1 MALTNTEMVVK
12 LALDNKALKAGLQE
26 TQSTLISFGKQVKQL
41 FGAYLGYQAIKN
53 TIQSFQAFNMQIA
66 NAQALLGGTASELS
80 AMTNALKRFGGDTN
94 TAIGA
99 LKTMQGH
106 LNELK
111 FGGGALVTLAQK
123 YGISISAYSKAD
135 KALLGLAKQM
145 QGYSRESKLA
155 IMQTLGLDESMQ
167 RAFMDGGK
175 ELDRLIKKQHA
186 LGTATEA
193 DLRISQDF
201 NNAILDLKDIFSALA
216 REMLRGIMP
225 LIKGFVDLLYK
236 FVEILRENKVFVT
249 AFFVALGVAMLPFLA
264 MLAKMAVASVIAF
277 APFYAIGAV
286 ITAIA
291 LIFEDLYYYF
301 MGWDSA
307 TGELVKKFPFLKKLI
322 EPLRPIVLGIVAT
335 FKQLIEFIK
344 NPSWANFGA
353 IFSEIENVV
362 KGAVNVIFEYI
373 DNILGAIGEAFPFL
387 KPLIEMLKSG
397 FTTIKNLV
405 FELWDAVKGFFK
417 ALFDWNLDGMIQAV
431 KDALNAILEL
441 FSNAWQGI
449 KDGLSN
455 MWGSAKN
462 FFGFGDKNA
471 QNLANIQAPSAIPSN
486 TNNQSVTFSN
496 NISQTFNTNATPAQ
510 IQGATQNALTNSV
523 IAQSQTIGG
532 AQ

>member
-175 ELDRLIKKQHA
+175 ELDRLIKKQYA
-186 LGTATEA
+186 LGTASER
-193 DLRISQDF
+193 DLKISQDF

-236 FVEILRENKVFVT
+236 FVEIIRKHKVFVT
-249 AFFVALGVAMLPFLA
+249 AFFVALTIAMLPLLA
-264 MLAKMAVASVIAF
+264 MLTKMAIASAVAF
-277 APFYAIGAV
+277 APFLLVGAA

-301 MGWDSA
+301 MGWESQ
-307 TGELVKKFPFLKKLI
+307 TGRLVEMFPALKK
-322 EPLRPIVLGIVAT
+322 
-335 FKQLIEFIK
+335 
-344 NPSWANFGA
+344 
-353 IFSEIENVV
+353 
-362 KGAVNVIFEYI
+362 VI
-373 DNILGAIGEAFPFL
+373 DPL
-387 KPLIEMLKSG
+387 KPLIMGIVQMFKDFVKFLKDPSWKNFKDIFKPMLD
-397 FTTIKNLV
+397 
-405 FELWDAVKGFFK
+405 ELSLAWSYLKDDFNTMLNKLTEPFKRFWQKTKEFF
-417 ALFDWNLDGMIQAV
+417 ANLFDFSGAIQAV

-449 KDGLSN
+449 KDGLAN
-455 MWGSAKN
+455 MWGSVKN

-471 QNLANIQAPSAIPSN
+471 QNLANIQAPNAIPSN

-496 NISQTFNTNATPAQ
+496 NINQTFNTNATPAQ

-523 IAQSQTIGG
+523 IAQSQSIGG

>member
-1 MALTNTEMVVK
+1 MAVK
-12 LALDNKALKAGLQE
+12 LVLDNKELKKGLEQ
-26 TQSTLISFGKQVKQL
+26 TKSTLQTFGKQVKQL
-41 FGAYLGYQAIKN
+41 FGAYLGYSAIKN
-53 TIQSFQAFNMQIA
+53 TIQSFQNFNMQIA
-66 NAQALLGGTASELS
+66 NAQALLGGSTKELS

-123 YGISISAYSKAD
+123 YGISISAYQSAD
-135 KALLGLAKQM
+135 KALLGLAKRM

-167 RAFMDGGK
+167 RAFMDGGA
-175 ELDRLIKKQHA
+175 ELDRLIKKQYA

-249 AFFVALGVAMLPFLA
+249 AFFVTLGVAMLPFLA
-264 MLAKMAVASVIAF
+264 MLAKMAIASAVAF
-277 APFYAIGAV
+277 APFYVIGAV

-301 MGWDSA
+301 MGWDSV
-307 TGELVKKFPFLKKLI
+307 TGKLVKKFPILEKILK
-322 EPLRPIVLGIVAT
+322 P
-335 FKQLIEFIK
+335 
-344 NPSWANFGA
+344 
-353 IFSEIENVV
+353 
-362 KGAVNVIFEYI
+362 
-373 DNILGAIGEAFPFL
+373 L
-387 KPLIEMLKSG
+387 KPLILGIVQIFKDFLSWFENPSLDGFLNIFKNAFKAIKSSAVG
-397 FTTIKNLV
+397 LGKLIDKGLGSLFGVDSIIEPFQHAVKYIKELFTGLWSNIKN
-405 FELWDAVKGFFK
+405 G
-417 ALFDWNLDGMIQAV
+417 
-431 KDALNAILEL
+431 
-441 FSNAWQGI
+441 FSNFVGGV
-449 KDGLSN
+449 KS
-455 MWGSAKN
+455 
-462 FFGFGDKNA
+462 FFGFGNK
-471 QNLANIQAPSAIPSN
+471 ANIQAPSAIPSN
-486 TNNQSVTFSN
+486 TNNHSVTFSN

>member
-41 FGAYLGYQAIKN
+41 FGAYLGYQAVKN

-186 LGTATEA
+186 LGTASER
-193 DLRISQDF
+193 DLKISQDF

-236 FVEILRENKVFVT
+236 FIEILRKNKVFVT
-249 AFFVALGVAMLPFLA
+249 AFFVGLTIAMLPFLA
-264 MLAKMAVASVIAF
+264 MLAKMAIASAIAF
-277 APFYAIGAV
+277 APFLLVGAA

-307 TGELVKKFPFLKKLI
+307 TGKLVKKFPILEKILK
-322 EPLRPIVLGIVAT
+322 P
-335 FKQLIEFIK
+335 
-344 NPSWANFGA
+344 
-353 IFSEIENVV
+353 
-362 KGAVNVIFEYI
+362 
-373 DNILGAIGEAFPFL
+373 L
-387 KPLIEMLKSG
+387 KPLILGIVQIFKDFLTWFENPNLDSFLNIFKNAFGAIKKRAIEFGKLIDKGIGSLFGVDSIIEPFQEAVKYIKELFLGLWSDIKSG
-397 FTTIKNLV
+397 FSSFVN
-405 FELWDAVKGFFK
+405 
-417 ALFDWNLDGMIQAV
+417 
-431 KDALNAILEL
+431 
-441 FSNAWQGI
+441 GI
-449 KDGLSN
+449 KG
-455 MWGSAKN
+455 
-462 FFGFGDKNA
+462 FFGFGNS
-471 QNLANIQAPSAIPSN
+471 ANIQAPSAIPSN

-496 NISQTFNTNATPAQ
+496 NINQTFNTNATPAQ

-523 IAQSQTIGG
+523 IAQSQSIGG
-532 AQ
+532 GQ

>member
-1 MALTNTEMVVK
+1 MANKQTEIAIQLT
-12 LALDNKALKAGLQE
+12 LDNAQLKQGLAQ
-26 TQSTLISFGKQVKQL
+26 TQSTLSQFAQTAKKL
-41 FGAYLGYQAIKN
+41 FTAYLGYSAIKN
-53 TIQSFQAFNMQIA
+53 TIQAFQDFNMQIA
-66 NAQALLGGTASELS
+66 NAQALLGGSASDLS

-99 LKTMQGH
+99 IKTMQGH

-111 FGGGALVTLAQK
+111 FGSGALITLAQK
-123 YGISISAYSKAD
+123 YGLTLNAYSKPD
-135 KALLGLAKQM
+135 KALLSLAKRM
-145 QGYSRESKLA
+145 QGFNRETKVA

-167 RAFMDGGK
+167 RAFMDGGV
-175 ELDRLIKKQHA
+175 ELERLIRKQKA

-193 DLRISQDF
+193 DLKISQDF

-225 LIKGFVDLLYK
+225 LLRGFVDLLYK
-236 FVEILRENKVFVT
+236 FVEIIRKHKVFVG
-249 AFFVALGVAMLPFLA
+249 AFFAGLVVAMTPLLLMF
-264 MLAKMAVASVIAF
+264 AKMAIASAVAF

-286 ITAIA
+286 ITALA
-291 LIFEDLYYYF
+291 LIFEDLYGYF

-353 IFSEIENVV
+353 IFTEIENVV
-362 KGAVNVIFEYI
+362 KGAVNAIFEYI
-373 DNILGAIGEAFPFL
+373 DNILSAIGEAFPFL

-431 KDALNAILEL
+431 KDAISSILGV
-441 FSNAWQGI
+441 FSNAWQG
-449 KDGLSN
+449 L
-455 MWGSAKN
+455 KN
-462 FFGFGDKNA
+462 FIGIGEA
-471 QNLANIQAPSAIPSN
+471 PAVPSSVANNSN
-486 TNNQSVTFSN
+486 VTISN
-496 NISQTFNTNATPAQ
+496 NVNQNFTTNASVGQ
-510 IQGATQNALTNSV
+510 IQNATESAMANSV
-523 IAQSQTIGG
+523 NRQRQDVGG
-532 AQ
+532 R

>member
-26 TQSTLISFGKQVKQL
+26 TQSTLIQFGKQVKQL
-41 FGAYLGYQAIKN
+41 FGAYLGYQAIKG
-53 TIQSFQAFNMQIA
+53 TIQAFQDFNMQIA
-66 NAQALLGGTASELS
+66 NAQALLGGGAKELS

-175 ELDRLIKKQHA
+175 ELDRLIKKQYA
-186 LGTATEA
+186 LGTASEA
-193 DLRISQDF
+193 DLKISQDF

-236 FVEILRENKVFVT
+236 FVEILRKNKVFVT
-249 AFFVALGVAMLPFLA
+249 AFFVGLTIAMLPFLA
-264 MLAKMAVASVIAF
+264 MLTKMAIASAVAF
-277 APFYAIGAV
+277 APFLLVGAA

-301 MGWDSA
+301 MGWESQ
-307 TGELVKKFPFLKKLI
+307 TGRLVKMFPILRKII
-322 EPLRPIVLGIVAT
+322 EPLRPVIVGIVET
-335 FKQLIEFIK
+335 FKKLVEFIK
-344 NPSWANFGA
+344 NPSWASFTD
-353 IFSEIENVV
+353 IFREIEGVV
-362 KGAVNVIFEYI
+362 KGSINAIFEWF
-373 DNILGAIGEAFPFL
+373 DNIFESLGEAFPKL
-387 KPLIEMLKSG
+387 KPFFDLLRSG
-397 FTTIKNLV
+397 FTAIKDLI
-405 FELWDAVKGFFK
+405 FELWDAVKKFFV

-431 KDALNAILEL
+431 KDALSAILNM
-441 FSNAWQGI
+441 FSSAWEGI
-449 KDGLSN
+449 KG
-455 MWGSAKN
+455 
-462 FFGFGDKNA
+462 FFGFGNS
-471 QNLANIQAPSAIPSN
+471 ANIQAPSAIPSN

-496 NISQTFNTNATPAQ
+496 NINQTFNTNATPAQ

-523 IAQSQTIGG
+523 IAQSQSIGG
-532 AQ
+532 GQ

>member
-1 MALTNTEMVVK
+1 MAVK
-12 LALDNKALKAGLQE
+12 LVLDNKELKKGLEQ
-26 TQSTLISFGKQVKQL
+26 TKSTLQTFGKQVKQL
-41 FGAYLGYQAIKN
+41 FGAYLGYSAIKN
-53 TIQSFQAFNMQIA
+53 TIQSFQNFNMQIA
-66 NAQALLGGTASELS
+66 NAQALLGGSAKELS

-123 YGISISAYSKAD
+123 YGISISAYQSAD
-135 KALLGLAKQM
+135 KALLGLAKRM

-167 RAFMDGGK
+167 RAFMDGGA
-175 ELDRLIKKQHA
+175 ELDRLIQKQYA

-249 AFFVALGVAMLPFLA
+249 AFFVTLGVAMLPFLA
-264 MLAKMAVASVIAF
+264 MLAKTAIASAAAF
-277 APFYAIGAV
+277 APFYVIGAV

-307 TGELVKKFPFLKKLI
+307 TGKLVKKFPILEKILK
-322 EPLRPIVLGIVAT
+322 P
-335 FKQLIEFIK
+335 
-344 NPSWANFGA
+344 
-353 IFSEIENVV
+353 
-362 KGAVNVIFEYI
+362 
-373 DNILGAIGEAFPFL
+373 L
-387 KPLIEMLKSG
+387 KPLILGIVQIFKDFLSWFENPSLDG
-397 FTTIKNLV
+397 FLNIFKNAFNAIKNGVIEFGKLI
-405 FELWDAVKGFFK
+405 DKGLGSLFGVNSIVEPFK
-417 ALFDWNLDGMIQAV
+417 H
-431 KDALNAILEL
+431 AIKYIKEL
-441 FSNAWQGI
+441 FTGLWSDI
-449 KDGLSN
+449 KDGFSSFV
-455 MWGSAKN
+455 GGIKS
-462 FFGFGDKNA
+462 FFGFGN
-471 QNLANIQAPSAIPSN
+471 NANIQAPSAIPSN
-486 TNNQSVTFSN
+486 TNNHSVTFSN